1 MKLTNILRTLVVTA
15 TLAGATTS
23 FAQTLHSGY
32 FLESMVQRHEMNAAF
47 GGEANYIMLPGL
59 GGLQMGIH
67 TNFGLSNYVFN
78 RNGEMV
84 TGFSSQVTAQ
94 EFIGQ
99 LPEMQRLGID
109 IDIPVLSVGFRGMG
123 GFNTIVIKERN
134 DINLAIP
141 SSLMAFI
148 KTGNNTSNGAIYDID
163 NLGLQV
169 NAIGELTLGHSR
181 KLDALEGFSY
191 GAKVK
196 LLVGLARASVQIDH
210 IGLSLT
216 SDSWQATSTG
226 SAQFSQGIDM
236 VYENGEFSS
245 IKFGNYNIG
254 GWGLGFDLGAVY
266 TPAALPELT
275 VSVGVNDLG
284 FIKWN
289 NMSNAVAGGTFEYNG
304 FENIAS
310 DDAPLEEQLDV
321 ILEDVKELIN
331 LQEAPAISPTY
342 QLKTTLNVGAEYA
355 ILGRKISFG
364 LLSSTRF
371 AGQYT
376 YAEGM
381 AVVNFRPLT
390 WLHVALNGSYSTYG
404 GALGTLVN
412 ICPNGFNIFFG
423 CDYFAPTMTFNNQM
437 VPINTVNANFRVGIA
452 FPFGKKG

>member
-1 MKLTNILRTLVVTA
+1 MKLTNIFRTLVVTA
-15 TLAGATTS
+15 VLAVTTIS
-23 FAQTLHSGY
+23 NAQTLHSGY

-47 GGEANYIMLPGL
+47 GGEANYIMLPGFS
-59 GGLQMGIH
+59 GLQMGVH
-67 TNFGLSNYVFN
+67 TNFGLGNYVFN
-78 RNGEMV
+78 RNGQLV
-84 TGFSSQVTAQ
+84 TGLSPQVTAQ

-99 LPEMQRLGID
+99 LPEMQRLGLD
-109 IDIPVLSVGFRGMG
+109 IDIPILSVGFRGMG

-141 SSLMAFI
+141 SSLFAFI

-163 NLGLQV
+163 NLGVQV
-169 NAIGELTLGHSR
+169 NAIGELALGHSR

-196 LLVGLARASVQIDH
+196 LLVGLARASLQIDH

-216 SDSWQATSTG
+216 SDRWQATTTG
-226 SAQFSQGIDM
+226 SAQLSQGINM

-245 IKFGNYNIG
+245 IELGNYNIS
-254 GWGLGFDLGAVY
+254 GWGLGFDIGAAY

-289 NMSNAVAGGTFEYNG
+289 NMSNAIAGGTFEYKG

-310 DDAPLEEQLDV
+310 DDAPIKEQLDV
-321 ILEDVKELIN
+321 LLDDVKELID

-342 QLKTTLNVGAEYA
+342 QLKTILNVGAEYA
-355 ILGRKISFG
+355 ILNRKISFG

-390 WLHVALNGSYSTYG
+390 WLHLAINGSYSTYG
-404 GALGTLVN
+404 GALGALVN
-412 ICPNGFNIFFG
+412 ICPNGFNIFIG
-423 CDYFAPTMTFNNQM
+423 CDYFSPTMTFNNQM
-437 VPINTVNANFRVGIA
+437 VPVNTVNANVRVGIA
-452 FPFGKKG
+452 FPFGKRG